1 MDDLTP
7 QGFLPAIS
15 AFTPMKIGILALQGG
30 YEAHGRML
38 QQLGVT
44 PSYIRTVAELD
55 HVDAL
60 ILPGG
65 ESSVALKLLQGNDL
79 FDAIR
84 SRAQAGMPCFGTCA
98 GAILLAKTVLSPSQI
113 SLGLMDTTVERNS
126 YGRQLD
132 SRIVHGHC
140 TLKSEPLEM
149 FFIRA
154 PRFVD
159 LAPTVTVIADY
170 EGEPVCVAQGRY
182 LAASFHP
189 ELTHDTT
196 LHRYFLEQV
205 SC

>member
-1 MDDLTP
+1 
-7 QGFLPAIS
+7 
-15 AFTPMKIGILALQGG
+15 MKIGILALQGG
-30 YEAHGRML
+30 YAAHARML
-38 QQLGVT
+38 KQLGVT
-44 PSYIRTVAELD
+44 PHHVRTAAELAD
-55 HVDAL
+55 IDAL

-65 ESSVALKLLQGNDL
+65 ESSVALKLLQESDL
-79 FDAIR
+79 FHAIQT
-84 SRAQAGMPCFGTCA
+84 RAQAGMPCFGTCA
-98 GAILLAKTVLSPSQI
+98 GAILLAKTVLSPSQA

-132 SRIVHGHC
+132 SRIVYGHC
-140 TLKSEPLEM
+140 TLKTEPLEI

-154 PRFVD
+154 PRFIQ

-170 EGEPVCVAQGRY
+170 EGEPVCVAQHPH

-196 LHRYFLEQV
+196 LHRYFLESIQN